1 MQFTALYLLNTVQTY
16 KMPVPN
22 FFGTVPNENIYYK
35 HFSNQQKKQLTID
48 N

>member
-22 FFGTVPNENIYYK
+22 ENIYYK
-35 HFSNQQKKQLTID
+35 RFSNQQKKQLTI
-48 N
+48 NN